1 MASTPGAS
9 SEQNGCLLVK
19 TLKRSTLTFVQSNS
33 MEQSMSVHYSEAT
46 VSQSIPNDCNASS
59 YSPHMEGSITCVAE
73 GSANVCREEGP
84 TPFHSQETR
93 VP

>member
-9 SEQNGCLLVK
+9 SEQNECPLVK
-19 TLKRSTLTFVQSNS
+19 ILKRSTLTFVQSNS

-46 VSQSIPNDCNASS
+46 VSQTIPDDCNASS
-59 YSPHMEGSITCVAE
+59 YSPHMEDSITCVAE
-73 GSANVCREEGP
+73 GCAHVCREESP
-84 TPFHSQETR
+84 TPFHNQETR

>member
-9 SEQNGCLLVK
+9 SEQNECPLVK
-19 TLKRSTLTFVQSNS
+19 MLKRSTLTFVQSNS

-46 VSQSIPNDCNASS
+46 VSQTIPDDCNASS
-59 YSPHMEGSITCVAE
+59 YSPHMEDSITCVAE
-73 GSANVCREEGP
+73 GCANVCREESP
-84 TPFHSQETR
+84 IPFHNQETR